1 MFSCFPC
8 NAASQL
14 KERGLSVYFFQRRR
28 RLFLRLTQFTS
39 VFLAVV
45 LILVG
50 FASTAHAVGGTAPG
64 GPGASSVWT
73 PSNNTILGTAENT
86 TSDVWFTGY
95 NGIIGEVFFPTA
107 DTPNTTDLQFL
118 IGDSGHTWVDE
129 EKVDTTSSTSLYNN
143 RSLAWNVVNTAKN
156 SKYSITKVVYT
167 DPARNS
173 LIEKVTFAALTGN
186 LSNYLLYVLYN
197 PTMHDAGN
205 NNTSSTEVYNGRT
218 MLVTDDSSG
227 NYASALS
234 ASFPYLSGMTSSG
247 FVGVNDG
254 WTDLK
259 GSSNC
264 GSGTCPD
271 YTMNYT
277 YSPANNG
284 NTAQTGQVDLSNG
297 GTINLTTTT
306 TVTFNLV
313 VSFGQNGGGN
323 SATTNAEQT
332 LNGTLGDTSD
342 MLSTY
347 VSQWNTFDNSLNVPP
362 AIGSTTAI
370 QQARQQEYYL
380 AAMTLKT
387 AQDKQTG
394 AFVAGPGTPWGGSNG
409 DGDAGAYHLVWER
422 DMYEFSSALILAGDT
437 ADPQR
442 ALLWAFNS
450 QQQADGHFPQN
461 SYVSGVPYW
470 NGIQMDEQAFPIILA
485 WKLGVTDNTNY
496 QNHIKPAANY
506 IIKNGPWTGQERW
519 EENAGYSPST
529 IAAEIAG
536 LLCAADIARINGD
549 TTNQT
554 RYNNYA
560 DYYQAM
566 VQNWTFTTSGPLTGG
581 YYFERI
587 DDNANPNDGHSI
599 TIGNGGGTYDER
611 SIVDAGF
618 LELVRQGVFPATSPY
633 VTLSLPVID
642 SNISQVINGN
652 RYWFRYNHDGY
663 GEHAD
668 GSDYNG
674 TGIGRLWPIFS
685 GERGIYTIAAGSSA
699 DAYLTAM
706 TASENGSGMIPE
718 QVWDTSAPAGFTPGT
733 PTKSMNPLNWAMGEF
748 ITLLM
753 SANQNTIADAPSI
766 ALSRYVTGAY
776 QPHAGWTVD
785 YDTSKLYQGKALTIF
800 YNGWLDSHS
809 HVYLHWGENNWQNI
823 VAADKPMVKRADGFW
838 QTTISLPTDA
848 TQINFAFNDGAGNWD
863 NNGGGNWNV
872 SINAASPSPAIAT
885 PVMSFPYVPVQSQ
898 QVKITYN
905 GSLAAG
911 ATSMTMHWGYNGW
924 TGVTDVTMTKQAD
937 GSWLGVAFLPQA
949 ATQMNM
955 AFFNQSGTWDNNGGA
970 NYNLTVS
977 QR

>member
-1 MFSCFPC
+1 M
-8 NAASQL
+8 
-14 KERGLSVYFFQRRR
+14 YFFQRRR

-205 NNTSSTEVYNGRT
+205 NNTSSAEVYNGRT

-313 VSFGQNGGGN
+313 LSFGQNGGGN

-362 AIGSTTAI
+362 AIGSTPAI

-409 DGDAGAYHLVWER
+409 DGDAGGYHLVWER

-485 WKLGVTDNTNY
+485 WKLGVTDSTNY

-699 DAYLTAM
+699 DAYLTSM

-911 ATSMTMHWGYNGW
+911 TTSMTMHWGYNGW

>member
-1 MFSCFPC
+1 M
-8 NAASQL
+8 
-14 KERGLSVYFFQRRR
+14 YFFQRRR

-129 EKVDTTSSTSLYNN
+129 EKVDTTSATSLYNN

-205 NNTSSTEVYNGRT
+205 NNTSSAEVYNGRT

-313 VSFGQNGGGN
+313 LSFGQNGGGN

-362 AIGSTTAI
+362 AIGSTPAI

-409 DGDAGAYHLVWER
+409 DGDAGGYHLVWER

-485 WKLGVTDNTNY
+485 WKLGVTDSTNY

-699 DAYLTAM
+699 DAYLTSM